1 MRLAGILREALLMAL
16 MGCAA
21 KHGDGVVFQADEAFK
36 RDGWLVFAV
45 YAPSP
50 GEYAGK
56 VVYAKGAKGPAEVAV
71 NGVKVAAETAING
84 ALNAGINTISLND
97 RDAQVT
103 ALVLQ
108 GVVPASRG
116 ATVGCRQYEAETVTT
131 NAEVLPDSRVYREFA
146 SEASGRSAVRLV
158 NTGDYVEISAE
169 AAFNALTLRYC
180 IPDAEDGGG
189 IDASL
194 GLYIND
200 ERHDLHL
207 TSKYT
212 WVYGTFPW
220 TNAPDES
227 GHHFFD
233 DVHLLLPQTL
243 STGTRLRL
251 QKDAADTAAYYL
263 IDLVELEEV
272 APPAQQP
279 ANALSITDYGAIAD
293 DGEDDKLAFLR
304 CVQAA
309 GKAGKEVW
317 IPAGEFSFNGAAME
331 ITVSDTVI
339 RGAGMWHSVLHGLGA
354 GFKISAHNVSF
365 YDFGI
370 IGEETR
376 RDDNFGLIGFA
387 PSFFSNTFIQNVWI
401 EHVKVGVWA
410 NHADALYAAG
420 CRIRNT
426 FADGVNLCGG
436 TSNSMVEQ
444 CAIRNTGDDA
454 LALWSSS
461 NYDRPDRAN
470 TIRHNTAGLQW
481 LANNVAVYGGVD
493 NIITDNLLHDTVCFG
508 AGINVSTNFTPHAF
522 DGALTIAHNTLQRC
536 GSRNYD
542 AVVHYGA
549 IWVRCPEPIDATI
562 VIQGNEVSDATY
574 HGLSIEG
581 NHRVREVLVTNNR
594 FESRERGIDIGT
606 GISGTMTVKDTIF
619 SGVLQN
625 RSEATFTITGL

>member
-1 MRLAGILREALLMAL
+1 MW
-16 MGCAA
+16 
-21 KHGDGVVFQADEAFK
+21 K
-36 RDGWLVFAV
+36 
-45 YAPSP
+45 
-50 GEYAGK
+50 
-56 VVYAKGAKGPAEVAV
+56 
-71 NGVKVAAETAING
+71 
-84 ALNAGINTISLND
+84 
-97 RDAQVT
+97 
-103 ALVLQ
+103 
-108 GVVPASRG
+108 
-116 ATVGCRQYEAETVTT
+116 
-131 NAEVLPDSRVYREFA
+131 
-146 SEASGRSAVRLV
+146 
-158 NTGDYVEISAE
+158 ISAE

-189 IDASL
+189 IEASL
-194 GLYIND
+194 RLYIND
-200 ERHDLHL
+200 EQYDLLL

-212 WVYGTFPW
+212 WVYGAFPW

-233 DVHLLLPQTL
+233 DLHVLLPQTL
-243 STGTRLRL
+243 PAGTSLRF
-251 QKDAADTAAYYL
+251 QKDEADTAAYYL

-279 ANALSITDYGAIAD
+279 ANVLSITDYGAIAN
-293 DGEDDKLAFLR
+293 DGEDDKFAFLR

-339 RGAGMWHSVLHGLGA
+339 RGAGMWYSVLRGLGA

-410 NHADALYAAG
+410 NHADALYGVG

-436 TSNSMVEQ
+436 TSDSMIEQ

-461 NYDRPDRAN
+461 NYDRPDRGN

-481 LANNVAVYGGVD
+481 LANNVAVYGGID
-493 NIITDNLLHDTVCFG
+493 NVIMGNLLHDTVCFC
-508 AGINVSTNFTPHAF
+508 AGINVSEPFVEFYQTLVEFYQTFVEFYQTLVEFYQTFVEFYQTLVEFYQTFVEFYQTFVEFYQTLVEFYQTFVEFYQTLVEHYEPFVVFYTNFTPYAF
-522 DGALTIAHNTLQRC
+522 EGVLTIAQNTLQRY
-536 GSRNYD
+536 GGRNYD
-542 AVVHYGA
+542 AEVDYGA
-549 IWVRCPEPIDATI
+549 IWVRCPENRDASI
-562 VIQGNEVSDATY
+562 MIQGNEVSDTTY

-581 NHRVREVLVTNNR
+581 GHRVRKVFVENNR
-594 FESRERGIDIGT
+594 FESRDRSVDIGT
-606 GISGTMTVKDTIF
+606 GVSGTMTVKDTVF
-619 SGVLQN
+619 SGALRN
-625 RSEATFTITGL
+625 RSEMTFSIMGL